1 MCDVVMEYDN
11 MKNKVV
17 FSIILPVYNVEKYLE
32 ACLDSIYN
40 QSFQDFEI
48 IAINDGSTD
57 GSLDI
62 LNAYR
67 DKYGKMIIITQEN
80 KGLSATRNV
89 GVSYAKGEFVCYVDS
104 DDLISPVTLEKVYY
118 HFDETVDMVAYNH
131 IYVDERFELSE
142 LDIHKEPEIK
152 PLKGNGKEI
161 YMSLSKINKYRNMA
175 CRICIRR
182 TFLDEIGIIFV
193 EGIFYEDVMYTLI
206 CYLKAKF
213 MVYIDDE
220 LYVYRKREGS
230 ITSSRK
236 FAKGADSYISVLAQL
251 IDYLSEEKYDEKIEE
266 CILNNIGRELIREMS
281 SKLLSLKDYQ
291 PIWKKNE
298 QPYWLSTALNIKAR
312 QKAFNYQ
319 YYLKGF
325 ERLIRTASGIIV
337 YGAGGIG
344 RMLGQYFRKENMLA
358 CINSY
363 CVTDKKED
371 FQIEGIEVR
380 KIEYITNFDKNIL
393 IIIAANATAG
403 EMERKIQDY
412 GYYNYVIIDRL
423 LENTIYNALNS
434 EEQ

>member
-1 MCDVVMEYDN
+1 
-11 MKNKVV
+11 MKNKVA

-32 ACLDSIYN
+32 TCLDSIYN

-67 DKYGKMIIITQEN
+67 DKYGKIMIITQEN

-89 GVSYAKGEFVCYVDS
+89 GVSYAKGEFICYVDS
-104 DDLISPVTLEKVYY
+104 DDLISPITLEKIYY

-152 PLKGNGKEI
+152 PLKGNGKEV
-161 YMSLSKINKYRNMA
+161 YMSLSKDDKYRNMA
-175 CRICIRR
+175 CRICLRR
-182 TFLDEIGIIFV
+182 TFLDEIGITFV

-206 CYLKAKF
+206 CYLKAKL

-236 FAKGADSYISVLAQL
+236 FAKGADSYISVLVQL

-266 CILNNIGRELIREMS
+266 CILNNIGREMIDGIRI
-281 SKLLSLKDYQ
+281 KLAMLSEYQ
-291 PIWKKNE
+291 PNWQENE
-298 QPYWLSTALNIKAR
+298 QRYWTSRELNLKMR
-312 QKAFNYQ
+312 QEAFNYQ

-325 ERLIRTASGIIV
+325 ERIIRRASGVIV

-344 RMLGQYFRKENMLA
+344 RTLGKYFKKENMLG

-363 CVTDKKED
+363 CVTEKKED

-380 KIEYITNFDKNIL
+380 EIEYITNFDKNIL
-393 IIIAANATAG
+393 IIIAANATAD
-403 EMERKIQDY
+403 EMEKKIKDY

-423 LENTIYNALNS
+423 LEDIICNVLNS
-434 EEQ
+434 EA